1 MLRPGDRVGEAMWS
15 NTGGGRS
22 ASRGAGGRFG
32 QRSTRPNGRRG
43 YAGLA
48 VIVAI
53 LVLAACYSAIEVA
66 TTGRP
71 DPTPA
76 RQIVGAAH
84 VLDGDT
90 IDIAGERIRLHA
102 IDTAEDGQRCGL
114 ADGGTWDCAE
124 AATGR
129 LRALTA
135 GRTVTC
141 DAVDRD
147 RYGRTV
153 AVCRVGDID
162 VQEVLTREGLAWA
175 YRQYSR
181 AYVSAE
187 EAARAERRG
196 IWQGPAQPPWEWRRD
211 QQTRVATA
219 SSGAAPEGCRIKGN
233 INSQGVKI
241 YHTPASP
248 WYDQTT
254 VNESRGQ
261 RWFCSEAEAKAAG
274 WRSARW

>member
-1 MLRPGDRVGEAMWS
+1 MWS

-22 ASRGAGGRFG
+22 ATRGAGARFG
-32 QRSTRPNGRRG
+32 QRRTRPNGRRG

-48 VIVAI
+48 VIIAV

-66 TTGRP
+66 TKARP
-71 DPTPA
+71 DPTPE

-102 IDTAEDGQRCGL
+102 IDTAEDGQHCGL
-114 ADGGTWDCAE
+114 ADGGTWDCTE
-124 AATGR
+124 AATAR

-135 GRTVTC
+135 ERAVTC

-153 AVCRVGDID
+153 AACRVGDTD

-181 AYVSAE
+181 AYVAAE

-196 IWQGPAQPPWEWRRD
+196 SGGVASRCGWRPR
-211 QQTRVATA
+211 R
-219 SSGAAPEGCRIKGN
+219 AAPRRRAAG
-233 INSQGVKI
+233 
-241 YHTPASP
+241 
-248 WYDQTT
+248 
-254 VNESRGQ
+254 SRAT
-261 RWFCSEAEAKAAG
+261 STAKA
-274 WRSARW
+274 